1 MIESLVAILLLV
13 TIGYCVI
20 LNARLKRLKADEQ
33 ALKATISELI
43 TATEIAGRAVAGLK
57 ATAQDADR
65 TLGDRL
71 RAADKVSVD
80 LDRQIR
86 GGEAMLGLLG
96 HGGSAPAA
104 LASGA
109 SGQRGHSTERAP
121 DTRPEPASSARAAP
135 APASAPADWP
145 DPKAVA
151 AAAQAFADRARGRA
165 RDRAAGLAA

>member
-1 MIESLVAILLLV
+1 VSFGLMIESLVAILLLV

-71 RAADKVSVD
+71 RAADKVSAD

-86 GGEAMLGLLG
+86 GGEAMLGMLS
-96 HGGSAPAA
+96 HGGSAP
-104 LASGA
+104 
-109 SGQRGHSTERAP
+109 P
-121 DTRPEPASSARAAP
+121 PV
-135 APASAPADWP
+135 PASAPADWP

-151 AAAQAFADRARGRA
+151 AAAQAFAERARGRA

>member
-96 HGGSAPAA
+96 HGGSAP
-104 LASGA
+104 
-109 SGQRGHSTERAP
+109 P
-121 DTRPEPASSARAAP
+121 AP